1 MLIVEDFYSFMNIK
15 LNNMKKSIKKK
26 SSCLCVKILLFIFC
40 APSLA
45 IAEWHIISHANL
57 NSDKKTQVAYTEN
70 RSGHS
75 LEIYRDSVGAVRTR
89 FTLNSKLNLFL
100 NGICPTYQVDLTLVR
115 NTSFNDAPCIS
126 NLNWSEFVLGYITNN
141 NINSLSLDALLN
153 GNIIKFRYVLDNGNY
168 KETSFSLVG
177 SKRAALKVIGKK
189 TIINP

>member
-1 MLIVEDFYSFMNIK
+1 MIIVEDFYSFMNIK
-15 LNNMKKSIKKK
+15 LNSMKKFIERK
-26 SSCLCVKILLFIFC
+26 SSYLCVKILLFIFC

-57 NSDKKTQVAYTEN
+57 NSDEKTQVAYTEN

-100 NGICPTYQVDLTLVR
+100 NGICPTYQVDLTLVK
-115 NTSFNDAPCIS
+115 NTSFNEAPCIS

-141 NINSLSLDALLN
+141 NISSLSLDALLN
-153 GNIIKFRYVLDNGNY
+153 GNIIKFRYALDNGNY
-168 KETSFSLVG
+168 KETSFSLAG
-177 SKRAALKVIGKK
+177 SKRATLKVIGNNI
-189 TIINP
+189 IINP

>member
-15 LNNMKKSIKKK
+15 LNSMKKSIKKK
-26 SSCLCVKILLFIFC
+26 SSYLCVKILLFIFC

-45 IAEWHIISHANL
+45 IAEWHIVSHANL
-57 NSDKKTQVAYTEN
+57 NSAKKTQVAYTEN

-168 KETSFSLVG
+168 KETNFSLVG
-177 SKRAALKVIGKK
+177 SKRATLKVIGKK